1 MKTIEDFITAYD
13 IYLFK
18 EGNHFEIHKKL
29 GAHLIELDGVSGV
42 IFSVWAPNATYVSVI
57 GEFNQWDKGRTPMTN
72 LSDSG
77 VWACFVPELTG
88 GALYK
93 FYIKS
98 RYDELERVKSDP
110 FSFYFE
116 VRPKTASI
124 VYDMKSYK
132 WDDDEWMEKRGKTE
146 WLKEPISIYEVHPG
160 SWMRVPEEGDRY
172 LSYREQAEELIPY
185 VKEMGYTHI
194 ELLPISEHP
203 FDGSWGYQTIGY
215 FAPTSRFG
223 NPDDLKSF
231 IEVAHEHNIG
241 VILDWVPS
249 HFPKDDHG
257 LRYFDGTY
265 LYEHM
270 DERIGEHK
278 EWGTLIFNYGRG
290 EVRNFLISNALFWLE
305 QFHFDGL
312 RVDAVA
318 SMLYLDYNREE
329 GQWLPNRYGGKE
341 NIEAIEFIKR
351 FNEVVHEYHPG
362 VLTIAEESTA
372 WTGVSRPTYLGG
384 LGFSMKWNMGWMHD
398 MLDYFSKDPIY
409 RKFHA
414 SSLTFSLLYAF
425 TENFILPLS
434 HDEVVHGKCSL
445 LSKMPGDTWQKF
457 ANLRAFYGFMYGHP
471 GKKLLFMGG
480 EFGQWNE
487 WYHDTSLDWHLC
499 ELEDHHKLQR
509 FVSDLNELYKSEPS
523 LYEIDFSFE
532 GFRWID
538 FSDSDNSIISFV
550 RRADKSDDL
559 LIFVCNFTPVTR
571 FDYRLGV
578 PIKGRYTELLNSD
591 SDYYGGSNVG
601 NYGGVSSDDISFH
614 GYDQSI
620 KLVLPPLSTIILKPE
635 VDN

>member
-1 MKTIEDFITAYD
+1 MKTIEDFITDYD

-29 GAHLIELDGVSGV
+29 GAHLIELDGVPGV

-57 GEFNQWDKGRTPMTN
+57 GEFNQWDMGRTPMTN

-77 VWACFVPELTG
+77 VWSCFVPELTV

-98 RYDELERVKSDP
+98 RYDDLERVKADP

-124 VYDMKSYK
+124 VFDMKLYK
-132 WDDDEWMEKRGKTE
+132 WNDDQWIEKRMNTD

-172 LSYREQAEELIPY
+172 LSYREQAEKLIPY

-372 WTGVSRPTYLGG
+372 WTGVSRPTHLGG
-384 LGFSMKWNMGWMHD
+384 LGFNMKWNMGWMHD

-425 TENFILPLS
+425 SENFILPLS

-445 LSKMPGDTWQKF
+445 LSKMPGDTRQKF

-471 GKKLLFMGG
+471 GKKLLFMGD

-509 FVSDLNELYKSEPS
+509 FVSDLNDIYKSEPS

-532 GFRWID
+532 GFQWID

-550 RRADKSDDL
+550 RRAVKSDDL
-559 LIFVCNFTPVTR
+559 LIFVCNFTPVAR

-578 PIKGRYTELLNSD
+578 PIKGHYTEVLNSD
-591 SDYYGGSNVG
+591 SDYYGGSNTG

-614 GYDQSI
+614 GHEQSI
-620 KLVLPPLSTIILKPE
+620 KLVLPPLSTLILKPE